1 MVEAGLIASR
11 FVHFAAVMAL
21 FGASFFPLYS
31 YASRDPQWST
41 RLGRYLHAI
50 VFGATLAALLSG
62 ITWLACTTAMMTDT
76 PSAATD
82 WDAVWSVLSGT
93 TFGHVWIARLA
104 LTIVILSV
112 AGLRAASAV
121 NGRRD
126 IRTPL
131 LAGLLLAS
139 LAGVGH
145 TLENEGLA
153 WLVHSGADGIHLLSA
168 GAWLG
173 GLLVLALVLTPSFAS
188 PGSDPA
194 VTESILLRFSGMGY
208 AAVGLLVASGAV
220 NSWYLVGSFA
230 GLVETAYGQLLLVK
244 LCLFAG
250 MLALAASNRFWL
262 VPALRRKSETDRPG
276 ASLAQLR
283 RHVLAEETLG
293 LLVLLIVS
301 ALGTMEPAV
310 NR

>member
-1 MVEAGLIASR
+1 M
-11 FVHFAAVMAL
+11 AVMAL

-31 YASRDPQWST
+31 CASQDPQWST
-41 RLGRYLHAI
+41 RLERYLHAI
-50 VFGATLAALLSG
+50 VVAAALAALLSG

-76 PSAATD
+76 PSAAAD
-82 WDAVWSVLSGT
+82 WDAVWSVLSET
-93 TFGHVWIARLA
+93 TFGHVWIVRLTLMFVMLA
-104 LTIVILSV
+104 A
-112 AGLRAASAV
+112 AGLRAASTA

-126 IRTPL
+126 IHTPL

-145 TLENEGLA
+145 TQQSDGLA
-153 WLVHSGADGIHLLSA
+153 RLVHSGADGVHLLSA

-173 GLLVLALVLTPSFAS
+173 GLLVLARVLTPSFAG
-188 PGSDPA
+188 PASDPT

-208 AAVGLLVASGAV
+208 VAVALLVASGAV

-262 VPALRRKSETDRPG
+262 VPALRRKSETARPRD
-276 ASLAQLR
+276 ALTRLR
-283 RHVLAEETLG
+283 RHVLGEETLG
-293 LLVLLIVS
+293 LLVILIVS

>member
-11 FVHFAAVMAL
+11 FVHYAAVMAL

-31 YASRDPQWST
+31 YASRNPQWSA
-41 RLGRYLHAI
+41 RLERYLHAI
-50 VFGATLAALLSG
+50 VFGAAVAAVLSAL
-62 ITWLACTTAMMTDT
+62 TWLACTTAVMAGT

-82 WDAVWSVLSGT
+82 WDMLWSVLSET
-93 TFGHVWIARLA
+93 TFGHVWIVRLA
-104 LTIVILSV
+104 LMIVILS
-112 AGLRAASAV
+112 ATGLRAAANA

-126 IRTPL
+126 VSTPL

-139 LAGVGH
+139 LAFVGH
-145 TLENEGLA
+145 TQQNDWLA
-153 WLVHSGADGIHLLSA
+153 WLVHLGADGVHLLSA

-173 GLLVLALVLTPSFAS
+173 GLLALALVLTPSFAT
-188 PGSDPA
+188 DPA

-208 AAVGLLVASGAV
+208 VAVALLVASGTV

-230 GLVETAYGQLLLVK
+230 GLVETAYGQLLLLK

-262 VPALRRKSETDRPG
+262 IPALMSKGETTRARDTVAR
-276 ASLAQLR
+276 LR
-283 RHVLAEETLG
+283 RHVLGEEALG
-293 LLVLLIVS
+293 LIVILIVS